1 MKKIKYLILGI
12 FTFIISTNIV
22 FAAGTASLSTNVS
35 TIENGS
41 KVKATLSLRGVAAWN
56 VTIHSSG
63 STSGCTEKFVGDSG
77 TAQNVNKTFTVTCPA
92 TSTGII
98 NFSVS
103 GDITSANGENVKISG
118 SKSVKVVTP
127 RQKSSNNKLK
137 SLSITG
143 FEITPAFNVDTKE
156 YQLLVPSTTEKI
168 TINAAKEDRYA
179 SIEGTGEKE
188 VHEGAN
194 FFEVIVTSETGVSNI
209 YTITV
214 TVEDLNPIEVTIGKE
229 KFTVVKEARNLVK
242 PDLFDETTIK
252 INDIDVPAFVNE
264 VSKYILVGLKDSNSQ
279 IELYIYKGD
288 KYIKYKE
295 FNSGK
300 VSVIF
305 LEDIKKPKYFEKT
318 SLTLDD
324 EKIVAYKHNDL
335 VLVYAT
341 NIATGKTNYYSY
353 DDEEKTLQIFDIN
366 DYSNLVSKTE
376 NSKIIIVILSIL
388 LIISIIISTLLY
400 FDIKKTSKIKIKEG
414 YKKNKPSK
422 K

>member
-12 FTFIISTNIV
+12 FTFIISANIV
-22 FAAGTASLSTNVS
+22 FAAGTASLSTNAS

-41 KVKATLSLRGVAAWN
+41 RVKATLSLRGVAAWN

-63 STSGCTEKFVGDSG
+63 ATSGCTEKFVGDSG
-77 TAQNVNKTFTVTCPA
+77 TTQNVNKTFTVSCAA

-118 SKSVKVVTP
+118 SKSVKVVAP
-127 RQKSSNNKLK
+127 RPKSSNNKLK
-137 SLSITG
+137 SLSISG
-143 FEITPAFNVDTKE
+143 FELTPAFRTDIKE
-156 YQLLVPSTTEKI
+156 YQVLVPSTTEKI
-168 TINAAKEDRYA
+168 TINATKEDSYA
-179 SIEGTGEKE
+179 TVEGAGAKN
-188 VHEGAN
+188 VQEGAN
-194 FFEVIVTSETGVSNI
+194 FFEVIVTSETGVSNV

-252 INDIDVPAFVNE
+252 INNIDVPAFTNE
-264 VSKYILVGLKDSNSQ
+264 VSKYTLVGLKDSNGV
-279 IELYIYKGD
+279 IELYIYKQD
-288 KYIKYKE
+288 KYFKYKE

-300 VSVIF
+300 ISVIF
-305 LEDIKKPKYFEKT
+305 LEEEKKPKYFEQT
-318 SLTLDD
+318 TLTINED
-324 EKIVAYKHNDL
+324 KVKVYKHNDITL
-335 VLVYAT
+335 IYAI

-353 DDEEKTLQIFDIN
+353 DAEEKTLQIFDVDNYI
-366 DYSNLVSKTE
+366 DLISKNE
-376 NSKIIIVILSIL
+376 NSKIIIFLLAGLLIIITSISIL
-388 LIISIIISTLLY
+388 LY
-400 FDIKKTSKIKIKEG
+400 YNANKIKKLNLKEEG
-414 YKKNKPSK
+414 KKNKPSK

>member
-1 MKKIKYLILGI
+1 MKKIKYLIIGI
-12 FTFIISTNIV
+12 FAFIFASNIV
-22 FAAGTASLSTNVS
+22 FAAGTASLSTNAS

-41 KVKATLSLRGVAAWN
+41 RVKASLSLRGVAAWN

-63 STSGCTEKFVGDSG
+63 ATSGCTEKFVGDSG
-77 TAQNVNKTFTVTCPA
+77 TAQNINKTFTVTCTS

-143 FEITPAFNVDTKE
+143 FELTPAFNVNTKE

-168 TINAAKEDRYA
+168 TINAAKEDSYA

-214 TVEDLNPIEVTIGKE
+214 TVEDLNPIEVTIGKG

-252 INDIDVPAFVNE
+252 INDIDVPAFTNS
-264 VSKYILVGLKDSNSQ
+264 VSKYTLVGLKDSNGK
-279 IELYIYKGD
+279 IELYIYKKD
-288 KYIKYKE
+288 KYTKYKE
-295 FNSGK
+295 FNSDK
-300 VSVIF
+300 ISVIF
-305 LEDIKKPKYFEKT
+305 LEDVKKPKHFEKI
-318 SLTLDD
+318 SLTLNE
-324 EKIVAYKHNDL
+324 EKVVAYKYNDL
-335 VLVYAT
+335 ILVYAT

-366 DYSNLVSKTE
+366 DYINSISKTE
-376 NSKIIIVILSIL
+376 NSKIIIIILSIL
-388 LIISIIISTLLY
+388 LLISIIISTLLY
-400 FDIKKTSKIKIKEG
+400 FNFKKPKKIKIKEE
-414 YKKNKPSK
+414 YKKIKPSK

>member
-12 FTFIISTNIV
+12 LAFVISTNIV
-22 FAAGTASLSTNVS
+22 FAAGTASLSTNAS

-41 KVKATLSLRGVAAWN
+41 RVKATLSLRGVAAWN

-63 STSGCTEKFVGDSG
+63 ATSGCTEKFVGDSG
-77 TAQNVNKTFTVTCPA
+77 TAQNVNKTFTVTCTA

-98 NFSVS
+98 NFYVS

-143 FEITPAFNVDTKE
+143 FEITPVFNVNTKE

-168 TINAAKEDRYA
+168 TINAAKEDSYA

-214 TVEDLNPIEVTIGKE
+214 TVEDLNPIVVTIGKE

-252 INDIDVPAFVNE
+252 INDIDIPAFINE
-264 VSKYILVGLKDSNSQ
+264 VSKYTLVGLKDSNGK
-279 IELYIYKGD
+279 IELYIYKGNE
-288 KYIKYKE
+288 YIKYKE

-300 VSVIF
+300 ISVIF
-305 LEDIKKPKYFEKT
+305 LEDEKKPKYFEKT
-318 SLTLDD
+318 SITLND

-353 DDEEKTLQIFDIN
+353 DDEEKTLQIFNIN
-366 DYSNLVSKTE
+366 DYINLISKTE
-376 NSKIIIVILSIL
+376 KAKIVIVIVSIL
-388 LIISIIISTLLY
+388 LAISIIISALLY
-400 FDIKKTSKIKIKEG
+400 FNFKKTNKIKIKEEF
-414 YKKNKPSK
+414 KKSKSSK